1 LLKSFDYQSPEN
13 HSRQMASIKHLEKQ
27 AKAMYIHAS
36 EIKPSSQ
43 TWLGVGKACYLLKE
57 YSEAEDAL
65 AVSII
70 KINKNTFL

>member
-1 LLKSFDYQSPEN
+1 
-13 HSRQMASIKHLEKQ
+13 MATIKHLEKQ

-36 EIKPSSQ
+36 EIKPTSQ

-65 AVSII
+65 SV
-70 KINKNTFL
+70 

>member
-1 LLKSFDYQSPEN
+1 
-13 HSRQMASIKHLEKQ
+13 MATIKHLEKQ

-36 EIKPSSQ
+36 EIKPTSQ

-65 AVSII
+65 SVQLKKKNKI
-70 KINKNTFL
+70 KKIKYKK